1 MRIELDTLE
10 TSFNIFQNEPSTEN
24 LETIQS
30 EWKELATTIQQATFL
45 NLGPIQTKYGFL
57 PINYWPVNSV
67 KIEEVLESDQELN
80 DEFMSTAGNSIKGVW
95 ALEDLLFDHGKTPE
109 EMLKEFDGSKGNQ
122 RMAFARAQVDYLKGR
137 TVVLE
142 EMWAEYKPAF
152 SANEGSG
159 TSEPFSLLINR
170 ITSQLESIKN
180 ESLAKPMG
188 LSLGGEPAPALTK
201 GFESRSGMLM
211 ITSELT
217 AAQLLFNSEK
227 GKVSLAQLILS
238 RGNDTDLSNRI
249 NKKFDEAREI
259 AESFE
264 IPLSKAVVDQPEK
277 VRKLHAA
284 VQDLVVLFKTEAT
297 SVLGVTITF
306 NDMDGD

>member
-1 MRIELDTLE
+1 MKNQIVLFFFLFSAFLIGCAEKSDQNSESDSKTEISKSDVTTHVGELFEGMIKTMRIELDTLE

-122 RMAFARAQVDYLKGR
+122 RMAFVRA
-137 TVVLE
+137 
-142 EMWAEYKPAF
+142 
-152 SANEGSG
+152 
-159 TSEPFSLLINR
+159 
-170 ITSQLESIKN
+170 
-180 ESLAKPMG
+180 
-188 LSLGGEPAPALTK
+188 
-201 GFESRSGMLM
+201 
-211 ITSELT
+211 
-217 AAQLLFNSEK
+217 
-227 GKVSLAQLILS
+227 
-238 RGNDTDLSNRI
+238 
-249 NKKFDEAREI
+249 
-259 AESFE
+259 
-264 IPLSKAVVDQPEK
+264 
-277 VRKLHAA
+277 
-284 VQDLVVLFKTEAT
+284 
-297 SVLGVTITF
+297 
-306 NDMDGD
+306 